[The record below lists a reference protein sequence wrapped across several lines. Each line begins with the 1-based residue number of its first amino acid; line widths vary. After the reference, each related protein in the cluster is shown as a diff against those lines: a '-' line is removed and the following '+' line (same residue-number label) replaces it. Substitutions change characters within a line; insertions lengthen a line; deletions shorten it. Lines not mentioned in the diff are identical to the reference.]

1 MKYYS
6 KYIFILVLLMFS
18 TWSVVA
24 QENNKTHTVTEGET
38 VREIASKYHITPYDL
53 IKTNP
58 DVVDPPSVG
67 TVLIISIPE
76 NDITGIMEKAK
87 ITKQEKEIVLLP
99 SFHIVKAKE
108 TIFSLAKLYKVEI
121 DDLFDSNPALVDG
134 LKIGMKLNIPKSTEN
149 QKDLVQ
155 RDTVNYIMHIIK
167 PKETRWGI
175 CHKYGITEE
184 QLIESNPVAVQ
195 RMNFDDTLWIPKV
208 KIKVKEIEE
217 NENINFNYTYYEVKP
232 KDTTYG
238 ISKEFGISINELRDD
253 NPIILEEGLEIGMV
267 LKIAKAP
274 RQLYDT
280 TIVEI
285 NTFTNLPNDSLLTN
299 SEKINELDK
308 YSFPEVI
315 DVVLMLP
322 FYLNN
327 NVGLIQQQQN
337 TSSIEPNNY
346 EVKEV
351 ASISDKEDKFYSKS
365 AIALEFYNGA
375 LFAIDSL
382 KRMGLSV
389 RLRVY
394 DTQNNLNTVKQIMN
408 DNDFSEVDVVIGP
421 LYTKNVEY
429 VADVLKYDNIL
440 VVSPLSKKLEIENRF
455 NLVQA
460 MPTSY
465 TTKNS
470 VLKEVI
476 SERNDSTNIVVFG
489 GTIDSIGAD
498 FIKTR
503 LMYALDSNIVSTY
516 IAKDNLVDREDVY
529 MLLDPSKDNVVIIA
543 SSSKILATDVI
554 TALNQKIDSLPSRAY
569 LISNPKILKQLEGS
583 YLNSVSLAY
592 PTDYFVDYGSK
603 EVKRFNSDFKQK
615 YNYFPSMFSY
625 RGFDI
630 TYEMLLSLGN
640 NSNLEVGILH
650 KSRRGL
656 QGKFEFIS
664 KPFGGYFN
672 RGVFMIQYKDWKLED
687 VTN

>member
-1 MKYYS
+1 MKYFS
-6 KYIFILVLLMFS
+6 KYIFILVLFLFS
-18 TWSVVA
+18 TWSVKA

-38 VREIASKYHITPYDL
+38 VRVIAKKYHITPYDL
-53 IKTNP
+53 IKVNP
-58 DVVDPPSVG
+58 DVEDPPAIG
-67 TVLIISIPE
+67 TVLIISIPD
-76 NDITGIMEKAK
+76 NDTMGIMKIAK
-87 ITKQEKEIVLLP
+87 TKNQKKEITIIP

-108 TIFSLAKLYKVEI
+108 TIFSLAKLYKVKI
-121 DDLFDSNPALVDG
+121 DDLFDSNPSLVDG

-149 QKDLVQ
+149 QKEIIK
-155 RDTVNYIMHIIK
+155 RDTAEYIMHIIQ

-195 RMNFDDTLWIPKV
+195 RMNFDDTLWIPKF
-208 KIKVKEIEE
+208 KVKEREE
-217 NENINFNYTYYEVKP
+217 NENINFNYTYYEVKA

-238 ISKEFGISINELRDD
+238 ISKEFGISIKELRED
-253 NPIILEEGLEIGMV
+253 NPIILDEGLEVGMV
-267 LKIAKAP
+267 LKIAKVP
-274 RQLYDT
+274 HQLYDT
-280 TIVEI
+280 SSVEI

-308 YSFPEVI
+308 YSFTEVI

-322 FYLNN
+322 FYLNK
-327 NVGLIQQQQN
+327 NVELIKQQHY
-337 TSSIEPNNY
+337 TSST
-346 EVKEV
+346 K
-351 ASISDKEDKFYSKS
+351 ISDYEIKDVVDVSGKENKLYSRS

-394 DTQNNLNTVKQIMN
+394 DTQNDLNTVKQIMN
-408 DNDFSEVDVVIGP
+408 ENDFSEVDVVIGP
-421 LYTKNVEY
+421 LYTENVEY

-476 SERNDSTNIVVFG
+476 SERNDSTNIIVFG
-489 GTIDSIGAD
+489 GTVDSIGAN

-503 LMYALDSNIVSTY
+503 LAYALDSNIVSSY

-529 MLLDPSKDNVVIIA
+529 MLLEPSKDNVVIIA

-569 LISNPKILKQLEGS
+569 LISKPKILKQLEGS

-603 EVKRFNSDFKQK
+603 EVKRFNSDFREKHH
-615 YNYFPSMFSY
+615 YFPSMFSY
-625 RGFDI
+625 RGFDV
-630 TYEMLLSLGN
+630 TYEMLFSLGKS
-640 NSNLEVGILH
+640 SNLEVGILH

-672 RGVFMIQYKDWKLED
+672 RGVFMVQYKDWKLED

>member
-1 MKYYS
+1 MKDFS
-6 KYIFILVLLMFS
+6 KYIFIFVLFISS
-18 TWSVVA
+18 TLSVVA
-24 QENNKTHTVTEGET
+24 QEKNKTHTVVKGET
-38 VREIASKYHITPYDL
+38 VRSIATKYHITPYDL
-53 IKTNP
+53 IKVNP
-58 DVVDPPSVG
+58 DIEDPPVEG
-67 TVLIISIPE
+67 KVLIISIPE
-76 NDITGIMEKAK
+76 KDVTGIMDKAK
-87 ITKQEKEIVLLP
+87 IIDSKKENVTAP

-108 TIFSLAKLYKVEI
+108 TIFSLAKLYNIKI

-149 QKDLVQ
+149 HEHLVQ
-155 RDTVNYIMHIIK
+155 RDTSKYIMHIIK
-167 PKETRWGI
+167 PKETKWGI

-184 QLIESNPVAVQ
+184 QLIESNPVTVQ
-195 RMNFDDTLWIPKV
+195 RMNFDDTLWIPKIGV
-208 KIKVKEIEE
+208 KIIKEK
-217 NENINFNYTYYEVKP
+217 ENINFNYTYYEVKP

-238 ISKEFGISINELRDD
+238 ISKEFGISIKELRED
-253 NPIILEEGLEIGMV
+253 NPIILKEGLEIGMV
-267 LKIAKAP
+267 LKIARAP
-274 RQLYDT
+274 HQLYDT
-280 TIVEI
+280 TAVEI
-285 NTFTNLPNDSLLTN
+285 STFTNLPNDSLLTN
-299 SEKINELDK
+299 LEKIDELDK
-308 YSFPEVI
+308 FIFPKVI

-322 FYLNN
+322 FHLNK
-327 NVGLIQQQQN
+327 NVDLIN
-337 TSSIEPNNY
+337 KHKTSSSNSNII
-346 EVKEV
+346 KEGED
-351 ASISDKEDKFYSKS
+351 ITDKEEILYSKS

-382 KRMGLSV
+382 KSMGLSV

-408 DNDFSEVDVVIGP
+408 ENDFSEVDVVIGP
-421 LYTKNVEY
+421 LYTENVEY

-489 GTIDSIGAD
+489 GLVDSIGAN

-503 LMYALDSNIVSTY
+503 LAYALDSSIVSTY

-592 PTDYFVDYGSK
+592 PTDYFVDYGTK
-603 EVKRFNSDFKQK
+603 EVKRFNSDFRQK

-625 RGFDI
+625 RGFDV
-630 TYEMLLSLGN
+630 TYEMLLSLGSS
-640 NSNLEVGILH
+640 SNLEVGLLH

-656 QGKFEFIS
+656 QGKFEFVN